1 MTAAVLILVVIA
13 GCGSDSNSDGEGTS
27 PLPHKVAGA
36 PVTWGKPFTGT
47 PKAVVMLIHGGGWQP
62 SPSGYEGEKT
72 AGEALSK
79 EGYATVAIAY
89 DAGAKGFK
97 QIVATYKVAR
107 KHYPNLPICA
117 NGISAG
123 GHLALMLAI
132 REPDLACVE
141 TLAAPTD
148 LTTIAQQ
155 DPSGD
160 EGYQAAVRAFGARQL
175 ARWSPVRYA
184 DKIKA
189 KVLMVIAASDPV
201 DPVAQ
206 GQELADALP
215 GAQLMVVP
223 PGPVPVTWAHF
234 GGVQPDAQA
243 QVLKRQLDFLSSVAQ

>member
-1 MTAAVLILVVIA
+1 LIGVVLLLFALA
-13 GCGSDSNSDGEGTS
+13 GCGGSDGSEITK
-27 PLPHKVAGA
+27 LPKEVKGA
-36 PVTWGKPFTGT
+36 PVTWGEPSGGN
-47 PKAVVMLIHGGGWQP
+47 PKALVMLIHGGGWQP
-62 SPSGYEGEKT
+62 NRAEYEGEKA
-72 AGEALSK
+72 AGKALNGQ
-79 EGYATVAIAY
+79 GYATVAIAY
-89 DAGAKGFK
+89 DTGARGFK
-97 QIVATYKVAR
+97 QIVATYRVAR
-107 KHYPNLPICA
+107 QHYPNLPICA

-141 TLAAPTD
+141 TLSAPTD

-160 EGYQAAVRAFGARQL
+160 EGYQAAVEAFGPRQL

-206 GQELADALP
+206 GEELAHALP
-215 GAQLMVVP
+215 GSQLMVVP
-223 PGPVPVTWAHF
+223 PGPVPVPWAHF

-243 QVLKRQLDFLSSVAQ
+243 QVLKRQLDFLNSVASSD